1 MNEEG
6 AKKLVQLSI
15 NRYGR
20 EKIASHLDVH
30 LRTIKRWEDGLTTVP
45 KGNLIALE
53 QLSLYYNSNAPIT
66 GDFTFI
72 DLFAG
77 IGGIRRGFEA
87 HSGQCLMTCEWD
99 SYARKTYEANFPIEP
114 NHTFICDVTS
124 MTHSDDE
131 IKRFVPEHDVLLAGF
146 PCQPF
151 SIAGVSKK
159 NSLGRKHGFAC
170 QEQGNLFFNVADI
183 IRVQRPPAFLL
194 ENVKNLQSH
203 DKGKTFKI
211 IKETLE
217 DVLGYKI
224 YYKVIDAKGFVPQ
237 HRERIFIVGF
247 DGETNFTWNDLQLPP
262 SDRKKMKDI
271 LHPENGQEYPEEP
284 YTINSESI
292 VNPKYTLSDKLWDY
306 LQAYAKK
313 HREKGNGFGFGL
325 VGPEDT
331 SRTLSARYY
340 KDGSE
345 ILVSRGENNNPRRL
359 TPRECARLMGF
370 DDKFKIPVSDTRAY
384 KQFGNCVVTSL
395 IEEIARIM
403 NPHILA
409 MKTRN
414 QAQQEIQDIAVHG

>member
-1 MNEEG
+1 MNKED
-6 AKKLVQLSI
+6 AKELVQLSI
-15 NRYGR
+15 DRYGR
-20 EKIASHLDVH
+20 EKIATHLDVH
-30 LRTIKRWEDGLTTVP
+30 PRTIKRWEDGLTAVP
-45 KGNLIALE
+45 KGNLLALE

-87 HSGQCLMTCEWD
+87 HDGQCLMTCELD

-114 NHTFICDVTS
+114 NHTFICDITA

-131 IKRFVPEHDVLLAGF
+131 IRRFVPEHDVLLAGF

-159 NSLGRKHGFAC
+159 KSLGRKHGFAC

-237 HRERIFIVGF
+237 HRERIFIAGF
-247 DGETNFTWNDLQLPP
+247 DGETNFTWNDLLLPP
-262 SDRKKMKDI
+262 SDNKKMKDI
-271 LHPENGQEYPEEP
+271 LHPENGQEYPRFH
-284 YTINSESI
+284 I
-292 VNPKYTLSDKLWDY
+292 
-306 LQAYAKK
+306 Q
-313 HREKGNGFGFGL
+313 
-325 VGPEDT
+325 
-331 SRTLSARYY
+331 
-340 KDGSE
+340 
-345 ILVSRGENNNPRRL
+345 
-359 TPRECARLMGF
+359 LM
-370 DDKFKIPVSDTRAY
+370 
-384 KQFGNCVVTSL
+384 
-395 IEEIARIM
+395 
-403 NPHILA
+403 
-409 MKTRN
+409 RN
-414 QAQQEIQDIAVHG
+414 Q